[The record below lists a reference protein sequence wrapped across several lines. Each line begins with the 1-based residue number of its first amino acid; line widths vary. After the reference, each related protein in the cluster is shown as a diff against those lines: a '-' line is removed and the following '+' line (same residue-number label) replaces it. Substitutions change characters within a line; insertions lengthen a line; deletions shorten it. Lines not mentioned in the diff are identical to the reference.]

1 MGERLE
7 LRLKSPVGAEPAV
20 YPWPLP
26 VYVSGGGA
34 GPGVTRGEG
43 EGAAFDLAP
52 PPPPGALRR
61 IGGKEPGVERGGILT
76 VGGGLS
82 GVGRLAAPGEGCGFF
97 YLGGGC
103 C

>member
-26 VYVSGGGA
+26 VYKD
-34 GPGVTRGEG
+34 PQ
-43 EGAAFDLAP
+43 
-52 PPPPGALRR
+52 
-61 IGGKEPGVERGGILT
+61 KEETFMLGIVNIFTFMVIIKDKTNSEEEQEIKLNRKVAT
-76 VGGGLS
+76 
-82 GVGRLAAPGEGCGFF
+82 
-97 YLGGGC
+97 C